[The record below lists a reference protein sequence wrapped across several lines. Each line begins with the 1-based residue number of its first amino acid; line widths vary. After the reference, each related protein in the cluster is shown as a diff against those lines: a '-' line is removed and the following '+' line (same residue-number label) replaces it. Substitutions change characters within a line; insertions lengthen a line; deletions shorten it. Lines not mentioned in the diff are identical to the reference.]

1 VPLLWIL
8 LSAAGGDVL
17 EARLEASVVETAVA
31 VRLDYRLV
39 LPEDAT
45 RISFTAI
52 EIGGARIDELS
63 ALEGDVPLEVELEE
77 LDGPEVRGVLYIR
90 SREPGER
97 RLSLR
102 YRVSGKAIPVVV
114 LDVPSREARART
126 FAARIQVSDGTRIAG
141 SFPSNL
147 VRSED
152 GAFVFDLPVV
162 PRFISLRPLP
172 RGTALRLSSLP
183 GSFTGL
189 FAAFGAAV
197 LLYVLWMLWVERG
210 ERR

>member
-1 VPLLWIL
+1 MLLLWAL
-8 LSAAGGDVL
+8 LSASGGDLL
-17 EARLEASVVETAVA
+17 EARLEAKDGE
-31 VRLDYRLV
+31 VRLDYRLLV
-39 LPEDAT
+39 PEEAT

-52 EIGGARIDELS
+52 EIGGARIDGLS

-77 LDGPEVRGVLYIR
+77 RDGPQVRGVLYIR
-90 SREPGER
+90 PREPGER
-97 RLSLR
+97 RLSFR
-102 YRVSGKAIPVVV
+102 YRVSADAIPVIV
-114 LDVPSREARART
+114 LDVPCREARART
-126 FAARIQVSDGTRIAG
+126 FAARIQVPDGTRIGG

-162 PRFISLRPLP
+162 PRFISLRTPP
-172 RGTALRLSSLP
+172 RGTDLRFSSLP